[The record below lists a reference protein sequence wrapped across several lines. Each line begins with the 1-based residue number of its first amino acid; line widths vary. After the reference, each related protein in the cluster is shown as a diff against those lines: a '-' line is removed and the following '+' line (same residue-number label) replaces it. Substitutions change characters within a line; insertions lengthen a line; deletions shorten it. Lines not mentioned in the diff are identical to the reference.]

1 MAGSSR
7 IGCLACVLAALV
19 WTDAGRTQCRP
30 DVSGSREVQY
40 RLTAVS
46 REFDFVIHLRPD
58 LKQRAGEEIEGYCE
72 APGEVIIYRKGSTK
86 PLQTIGMR
94 DIFVS
99 LKNSGEPL
107 TNSAQLY
114 DDQGVVN
121 AGDFNFDGHE
131 DFAVQNGNHGP
142 YGAPSYDVY
151 LFSPVKGQFEL
162 SHPLTHLIEQTLGF
176 FQIDPVHKH
185 LVTMSKSGALYH
197 EMTTYAVIHDKPVLI
212 MREIEDGSK
221 DTRYVYVTKKR
232 LVNGKW
238 QSTTRRYSQATY
250 YEKETSSSDAVSP

>member
-151 LFSPVKGQFEL
+151 LFSPVKGQFE
-162 SHPLTHLIEQTLGF
+162 
-176 FQIDPVHKH
+176 
-185 LVTMSKSGALYH
+185 H